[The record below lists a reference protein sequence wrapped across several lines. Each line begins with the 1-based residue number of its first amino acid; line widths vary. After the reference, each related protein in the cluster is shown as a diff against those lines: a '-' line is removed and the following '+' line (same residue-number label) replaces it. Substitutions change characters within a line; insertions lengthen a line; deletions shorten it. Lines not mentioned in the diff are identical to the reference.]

1 MNPLDRVRAF
11 CLALPEATEKLA
23 WGEPTWRAGKI
34 FAMMSTYHHG
44 DPHLSIVLNAAD
56 GVQESLVAAEP
67 KHFYRPPYVGGAG
80 WVGVRLDT
88 GLDWDVVASL
98 IKEAYRVTAPK
109 KLVRK
114 LEESSRR
121 RFTATLTGGHKGL
134 AVEVPFDPGRKE
146 VSGMLNGI
154 PFDSKIARRSTK
166 FWLLVEKDLAAAAR
180 LGEGDETEIVLEI
193 GAPAKLRQ

>member
-1 MNPLDRVRAF
+1 VKSALDRVREI
-11 CLALPEATEKLA
+11 CLALPCTTEKIA

-44 DPHLSIVLNAAD
+44 DAHISVLVPAEE

-67 KHFYRPPYVGGAG
+67 KHFYRPPYVGPSG

-88 GLDWDVVASL
+88 GLDWNVVASL
-98 IKEAYRVTAPK
+98 IKNAYRIIAPPK
-109 KLVRK
+109 FVRQ
-114 LEESSRR
+114 LEESARR
-121 RFTATLTGGHKGL
+121 RFKATLTDGHKGL

-154 PFDSKIARRSTK
+154 PFDSTIARRSKK
-166 FWLLVEKDLAAAAR
+166 FWLLIENDLADAAR
-180 LGEGDETEIVLEI
+180 VGDGDEVEVVLE
-193 GAPAKLRQ
+193 